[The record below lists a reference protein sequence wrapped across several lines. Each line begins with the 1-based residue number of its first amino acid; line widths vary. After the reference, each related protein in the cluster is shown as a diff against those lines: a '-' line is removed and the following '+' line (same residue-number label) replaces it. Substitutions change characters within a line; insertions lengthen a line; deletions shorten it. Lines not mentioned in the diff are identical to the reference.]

1 MMPIMPVFQID
12 TRSKL
17 PLGRFG
23 NLEAV
28 EGLAHGVSTR
38 VGPDFATLVNGPEHA
53 KSARKLALASGL
65 RQAAWLQQVHGG
77 RVFLADRPGLLGE
90 GDALVTKRPG
100 LSVMTRSAD
109 CPLVL
114 AAAVDE
120 EGRPHAVGVAHASWK
135 GTVAGVTANM
145 LTALLEL
152 ADLPAASVRAA
163 IAPSAGPCCYEV
175 GEEVREAARDGIGA
189 PAVDFFSERDGRLI
203 FDLWRANIDQLRRGG
218 VPVEQIV
225 TAEVCTICEKEQ
237 FHSWRRDG
245 AAAGRFAAAIGILG

>member
-1 MMPIMPVFQID
+1 MMPAMSDFRID
-12 TRSKL
+12 IARDR
-17 PLGRFG
+17 PLGRFPSLG
-23 NLEAV
+23 EI

-38 VGPDFATLVNGPEHA
+38 VGPDFASLVKGPDHA

-100 LSVMTRSAD
+100 LAVMGRSAD

-114 AAAVDE
+114 AAAIDPD
-120 EGRPHAVGVAHASWK
+120 GRPRAVGVAHASWK
-135 GTVAGVTANM
+135 GTVAGVAANM
-145 LTALLEL
+145 LTVLLEVSE
-152 ADLPAASVRAA
+152 LPASSAHAA

-175 GEEVREAARDGIGA
+175 GEEVRTAALASIGPQTDA
-189 PAVDFFSERDGRLI
+189 FFLKRDGRLI
-203 FDLWRANIDQLRRGG
+203 FDLWRANIDQLKRGG
-218 VPVEQIV
+218 VPLPQI
-225 TAEVCTICEKEQ
+225 ARADICTICENEH

-245 AAAGRFAAAIGILG
+245 AAAGRFAACIGIGI